1 MLQAFTLMFTL
12 GLVVA
17 GARLLVKSAQP
28 GQSERASLI
37 VIGMLFLAFLI
48 AACAILIAAS
58 PGTWGVLIFGPQWSS
73 CLLCIPL
80 FAVAPFAALFRAVR
94 RGAPTRLARNGGA
107 AARPRPAWPRTDRPN
122 NPLHLVLPQQL
133 SKCLR

>member
-1 MLQAFTLMFTL
+1 VLQAFTLMFTL

-48 AACAILIAAS
+48 AACAILLRGTVRPPLLHDRALTAVCAAY
-58 PGTWGVLIFGPQWSS
+58 LQ
-73 CLLCIPL
+73 
-80 FAVAPFAALFRAVR
+80 
-94 RGAPTRLARNGGA
+94 
-107 AARPRPAWPRTDRPN
+107 PRIN
-122 NPLHLVLPQQL
+122 
-133 SKCLR
+133 

>member
-58 PGTWGVLIFGPQWSS
+58 PGDMGCPDFWTAMVKLSLVHSAICRSSLRGP
-73 CLLCIPL
+73 LPG
-80 FAVAPFAALFRAVR
+80 RAQGSTDPPR
-94 RGAPTRLARNGGA
+94 ANRGS
-107 AARPRPAWPRTDRPN
+107 RPAASRMATD
-122 NPLHLVLPQQL
+122 
-133 SKCLR
+133 

>member
-37 VIGMLFLAFLI
+37 VIGMLFLAQRVLDWLSD
-48 AACAILIAAS
+48 ARACCA
-58 PGTWGVLIFGPQWSS
+58 Q
-73 CLLCIPL
+73 C
-80 FAVAPFAALFRAVR
+80 
-94 RGAPTRLARNGGA
+94 
-107 AARPRPAWPRTDRPN
+107 
-122 NPLHLVLPQQL
+122 
-133 SKCLR
+133 